1 MSNLFKAG
9 FVSYDNTEARIID
22 SNELANKK
30 IEAFHE
36 KEMKRQR
43 AMMSS
48 EEGYDENFHDGD
60 FVPGIE
66 MEQLSQLTEDQ
77 SMIGGFDQ
85 QPENNDNQFDMEA
98 MQAEIDFKIQ
108 QAQEQADM
116 IIQQAQADAEQ
127 YRLQAIQEGH
137 DEGYNAGYQEGVA
150 AAEALKQEIEEQRGD
165 LEKEYQQIVDSLE
178 PEMVDVLTQI
188 YEHVF
193 NVDLRDDKGIIL
205 HLLKSTLSRIE
216 SGNDLIVHV
225 SSDDYDEIMDRK
237 EELDACITSPNT
249 TMEIIEDPLLK
260 ENECMIESDS
270 GVFDCSLG
278 VELSEVSRKL
288 KLLSFDRKKR

>member
-9 FVSYDNTEARIID
+9 FVSFDESEARIID
-22 SNELANKK
+22 NNELSDKK
-30 IEAFHE
+30 IEAFQE
-36 KEMKRQR
+36 QESKRLR
-43 AMMSS
+43 AQAPA
-48 EEGYDENFHDGD
+48 EEGEMEGVMDEE
-60 FVPGIE
+60 FVPGID

-77 SMIGGFDQ
+77 NMLGSFPD
-85 QPENNDNQFDMEA
+85 PQFDMEA
-98 MQAEIDFKIQ
+98 MQAEMDLKIQ

-116 IIQQAQADAEQ
+116 IIQQAQEEADRLRSEAMEQ
-127 YRLQAIQEGH
+127 GRN
-137 DEGYNAGYQEGVA
+137 EGYDAGYQQGVE
-150 AAEALKQEIEEQRGD
+150 AAEALKVDFEAQKQD
-165 LEKEYQQIVDSLE
+165 LEKQYQQIVDELE

-193 NVDLRDDKGIIL
+193 SIDLREDKGIIL
-205 HLLKSTLSRIE
+205 HLLKSALSRIE
-216 SGNDLIVHV
+216 PGNDLIVHI
-225 SSDDYDEIMDRK
+225 SSDDYDEVLEAKDS
-237 EELDACITSPNT
+237 LDACITSPNT

-278 VELSEVSRKL
+278 VELSEISRKL

>member
-9 FVSYDNTEARIID
+9 FVSFDQGEARIID

-30 IEAFHE
+30 IEAFQE
-36 KEMKRQR
+36 QELKRQR
-43 AMMSS
+43 AQMAS
-48 EEGYDENFHDGD
+48 EEGYEEGEEPVD
-60 FVPGIE
+60 FIPGIE
-66 MEQLSQLTEDQ
+66 MEQLNQLTEDQ
-77 SMIGGFDQ
+77 GMIEPMQSSD
-85 QPENNDNQFDMEA
+85 PQFDMEA

-108 QAQEQADM
+108 QAQEQADA
-116 IIQQAQADAEQ
+116 IIQEANEQADAI
-127 YRLQAIQEGH
+127 RNNAIDQGRR
-137 DEGYNAGYQEGVA
+137 EGYEAGYQEGVA
-150 AAEALKQEIEEQRGD
+150 AAESLKAEIEQQREG
-165 LEKEYQQIVDSLE
+165 LEKEYQQLVDELE
-178 PEMVDVLTQI
+178 PEMVDTLTQI

-193 NVDLRDDKGIIL
+193 GIELREDKAIIL

-216 SGNDLIVHV
+216 PGNDLIVHV
-225 SSDDYDEIMDRK
+225 SSDDYDEVIDERDS
-237 EELDACITSPNT
+237 LDACITSPNT

-278 VELSEVSRKL
+278 VELSEISRKL